1 MSSSKRHFTAV
12 IGKKE
17 QGSYASSSP
26 SSAARKAVSKLCAD
40 DKNRKVE
47 FYMRETTQS
56 SEKKVY
62 GPYMGY
68 IEKLKKPIELKG
80 RVIRYKP
87 VAKLLKNKK
96 MKGGVPNEVVI
107 QIPGRNNQDIV
118 LTGNNYVII
127 CDGHGATSEG
137 PGRAI
142 AQEVAEKCAGLIPL
156 DIEVNEEN
164 LESLKT
170 NFIDMVCN
178 NFEDWR
184 VRYPKAGT
192 TVLIVVFSP
201 DYQSYMVVKL
211 GDSYVLQIP
220 LELQENA
227 SAYAFDSTQVTN
239 QRSLL
244 NLYNGQIHYR
254 PSMSSLQLSQ
264 SNNFKDLKFKSKP
277 AKEKFM
283 ELYGARIHPKVERFI
298 HNTNAN
304 KSLAT
309 LSIDP
314 EFFTPSDNIKKFL
327 ENFTKC
333 GIFQRNPEELLII
346 ASDGLPIENG
356 SIWSI
361 IRSKTSLEQYFSD
374 KPTHDDFTVVII

>member
-17 QGSYASSSP
+17 QGSYSSSSP
-26 SSAARKAVSKLCAD
+26 SSAARKAVSKLCAE

-62 GPYMGY
+62 GPYMGF

-96 MKGGVPNEVVI
+96 MRGGLRNELKI

-118 LTGNNYVII
+118 LTGENYVII
-127 CDGHGATSEG
+127 CDGHGATPEG
-137 PGRAI
+137 NGRAI
-142 AQEVAEKCAGLIPL
+142 AQEVADKCVKLIIPG
-156 DIEVNEEN
+156 IEVNEQN
-164 LESLKT
+164 LKLLKNGFIVMVLT
-170 NFIDMVCN
+170 NF
-178 NFEDWR
+178 ESWR
-184 VRYPKAGT
+184 VKYPKAGT

-201 DYQSYMVVKL
+201 DYSSYMVVKL

-227 SAYAFDSTQVTN
+227 SAYAFNSSEFSGKYV
-239 QRSLL
+239 
-244 NLYNGQIHYR
+244 
-254 PSMSSLQLSQ
+254 PSMSPEKLF
-264 SNNFKDLKFKSKP
+264 NNYVSREISPSSIKNKFH
-277 AKEKFM
+277 E
-283 ELYGARIHPKVERFI
+283 EYGAGLTINRMTKRFKRSGI
-298 HNTNAN
+298 KAGNSSPAI
-304 KSLAT
+304 AT

-314 EFFTPSDNIKKFL
+314 DILLPSDNIRKVFD
-327 ENFTKC
+327 NFTKC
-333 GIFQRNPEELLII
+333 GIFERSPEELLII
-346 ASDGLPIENG
+346 ASDGLPITDA

-361 IRSKTSLEQYFSD
+361 IHSESALEQYFSK
-374 KPTHDDFTVVII
+374 KPDHDDFTLVII

>member
-62 GPYMGY
+62 GLYIGYM
-68 IEKLKKPIELKG
+68 EKLKKPIELKG

-96 MKGGVPNEVVI
+96 MKGGVPSELII
-107 QIPGRNNQDIV
+107 QIPGSNNQDIV
-118 LTGNNYVII
+118 STGDNFVII
-127 CDGHGATSEG
+127 CDGHGATPG
-137 PGRAI
+137 GNGRAI
-142 AQEVAEKCAGLIPL
+142 AEDVAGKCAGLISRNM
-156 DIEVNEEN
+156 EVNEES

-170 NFIDMVCN
+170 NFINMVCD

-184 VRYPKAGT
+184 VRYPGAGT
-192 TVLIVVFSP
+192 TALIVVFSS
-201 DYQSYMVVKL
+201 DNSSYMVVKL

-220 LELQENA
+220 QGLEQNA
-227 SAYAFDSTQVTN
+227 SAYAFNSIEFEEGK
-239 QRSLL
+239 
-244 NLYNGQIHYR
+244 YM
-254 PSMSSLQLSQ
+254 PSMSPEKL
-264 SNNFKDLKFKSKP
+264 FKNYTKKGIAALNIRNSFQED
-277 AKEKFM
+277 
-283 ELYGARIHPKVERFI
+283 YGAHLTIGRMNKRFKRSGAQFK
-298 HNTNAN
+298 NMPT
-304 KSLAT
+304 LAT

-314 EFFTPSDNIKKFL
+314 DILLSSDNIRLVF

-333 GIFQRNPEELLII
+333 GIFQRKSEELLII
-346 ASDGLPIENG
+346 ASDGLPIQDA
-356 SIWSI
+356 SIWRI
-361 IRSKTSLEQYFSD
+361 IHSKPDLEQYFIH
-374 KPTHDDFTVVII
+374 KPKHDDFTVVIIK

>member
-17 QGSYASSSP
+17 QGSYSSSSP

-40 DKNRKVE
+40 DKNRKVQ
-47 FYMRETTQS
+47 FYMRETTQAS
-56 SEKKVY
+56 IKKVY

-96 MKGGVPNEVVI
+96 MRGGVPNELII

-118 LTGNNYVII
+118 LTGENYVII
-127 CDGHGATSEG
+127 CDGHGATPEG
-137 PGRAI
+137 NGRAI
-142 AQEVAEKCAGLIPL
+142 AQEVAEKCVVLIPPKI
-156 DIEVNEEN
+156 DVNEEN

-170 NFIDMVCN
+170 MFITMVCD

-184 VRYPKAGT
+184 VRFPKAGT
-192 TVLIVVFSP
+192 TALIVVFSP

-227 SAYAFDSTQVTN
+227 SAYAFNSSKLDMTYV
-239 QRSLL
+239 
-244 NLYNGQIHYR
+244 
-254 PSMSSLQLSQ
+254 PSMSPEKL
-264 SNNFKDLKFKSKP
+264 FKNYTNKGIRPTNIKNKFP
-277 AKEKFM
+277 QD
-283 ELYGARIHPKVERFI
+283 YGAYLTINRMTKRFKRSGAKVG
-298 HNTNAN
+298 NMPTT
-304 KSLAT
+304 LAT

-314 EFFTPSDNIKKFL
+314 DILLPSDNIRIVF

-333 GIFQRNPEELLII
+333 GIFQRKSEELLII
-346 ASDGLPIENG
+346 ASDGLPIQDA
-356 SIWSI
+356 SIWRI
-361 IRSKTSLEQYFSD
+361 IHSKPDLEQYFID
-374 KPTHDDFTVVII
+374 KPKHDDFTVVII

>member
-107 QIPGRNNQDIV
+107 QIPGNNNQDIV
-118 LTGNNYVII
+118 LTGPNFVII
-127 CDGHGATSEG
+127 CDGHGETPQG
-137 PGRAI
+137 NGRAI
-142 AQEVAEKCAGLIPL
+142 AEDVAQKCAQLIPPE
-156 DIEVNEEN
+156 IEVNEQN
-164 LESLKT
+164 LESLK
-170 NFIDMVCN
+170 NGFIDMVCN
-178 NFEDWR
+178 NFENWR
-184 VRYPKAGT
+184 EQYPKAGT

-220 LELQENA
+220 QGLQQNA
-227 SAYAFDSTQVTN
+227 SAYAFNSTEFEEGK
-239 QRSLL
+239 
-244 NLYNGQIHYR
+244 YM
-254 PSMSSLQLSQ
+254 PSMSPAKLFKKYVNKGIKPLDIR
-264 SNNFKDLKFKSKP
+264 NNFPKD
-277 AKEKFM
+277 
-283 ELYGARIHPKVERFI
+283 YGAALTINRIHKRFKRSGTKVG
-298 HNTNAN
+298 NT
-304 KSLAT
+304 STTLAT

-314 EFFTPSDNIKKFL
+314 EILLSSNDIRKVF

-346 ASDGLPIENG
+346 ASDGLPIEDG

-361 IRSKTSLEQYFSD
+361 IHSKSALEQYFSD
-374 KPTHDDFTVVII
+374 KPNHDDFTVVIIN

>member
-26 SSAARKAVSKLCAD
+26 SSAARKAVSKLCAE

-56 SEKKVY
+56 SEKKIY

-96 MKGGVPNEVVI
+96 MRGGVPKELKI

-118 LTGNNYVII
+118 LTGDNYVII
-127 CDGHGATSEG
+127 CDGHSEKDSG
-137 PGRAI
+137 SVKFGRDI
-142 AQEVAEKCAGLIPL
+142 AKKVAEECVKLILPG
-156 DIEVNEEN
+156 IEVNEEN
-164 LESLKT
+164 LASLKT
-170 NFIDMVCN
+170 DFIDMVCD

-184 VRYPKAGT
+184 VEYPKAGT
-192 TVLIVVFSP
+192 TALIVVFSP
-201 DYQSYMVVKL
+201 DYSSYMVVKL

-220 LELQENA
+220 QGLQQNA
-227 SAYAFDSTQVTN
+227 SAYAFNSSEFSGKYV
-239 QRSLL
+239 
-244 NLYNGQIHYR
+244 
-254 PSMSSLQLSQ
+254 PSMSPEKLF
-264 SNNFKDLKFKSKP
+264 NNYVSREISPSSIKNKFH
-277 AKEKFM
+277 E
-283 ELYGARIHPKVERFI
+283 EYGAGLTINRMTKRFKRSGI
-298 HNTNAN
+298 KAGNSSPAI
-304 KSLAT
+304 AT

-314 EFFTPSDNIKKFL
+314 DILLPSDNIRKVFD
-327 ENFTKC
+327 NFTKC
-333 GIFQRNPEELLII
+333 GIFERSPEELLII
-346 ASDGLPIENG
+346 ASDGLPITDA

-361 IRSKTSLEQYFSD
+361 IHSESALKQYFSK
-374 KPTHDDFTVVII
+374 KPDHDDFTVVII